1 MDNKALAGVLAASLI
16 ALLGWNIKTTNDLQL
31 QVQRLEIILLDDA
44 FAKMTCLIFIV
55 GFGHSF
61 YDGFYKSCTYKCP
74 DNKTKYYRVHPE
86 YICPRKIP
94 LK

>member
-44 FAKMTCLIFIV
+44 LAK
-55 GFGHSF
+55 
-61 YDGFYKSCTYKCP
+61 
-74 DNKTKYYRVHPE
+74 
-86 YICPRKIP
+86 
-94 LK
+94 